1 MCTFFLFIFLTCPE
15 EDVTIPN
22 PKRSWQERQKG
33 VAADYVN
40 PYVCVCVFACRGVC
54 VHMHVCACVS
64 MCAQEPLVILCFDK
78 H

>member
-40 PYVCVCVFACRGVC
+40 PYVCVCVCMPRGVC
-54 VHMHVCACVS
+54 AHARVCLCKHVCTRATSYSV
-64 MCAQEPLVILCFDK
+64 F
-78 H
+78 